1 MCPAEGL
8 PFRLLRAHAA
18 AHAAGGTARQCADAE
33 LTERITAIHNES
45 TGTYG
50 APHVHAEL
58 AEQGHRHGRKRVAR
72 LMRAAGLRERTMRGA
87 LSALARCATWLDAAP
102 VVVEAIS

>member
-1 MCPAEGL
+1 M
-8 PFRLLRAHAA
+8 
-18 AHAAGGTARQCADAE
+18 
-33 LTERITAIHNES
+33 
-45 TGTYG
+45 
-50 APHVHAEL
+50 HAEL